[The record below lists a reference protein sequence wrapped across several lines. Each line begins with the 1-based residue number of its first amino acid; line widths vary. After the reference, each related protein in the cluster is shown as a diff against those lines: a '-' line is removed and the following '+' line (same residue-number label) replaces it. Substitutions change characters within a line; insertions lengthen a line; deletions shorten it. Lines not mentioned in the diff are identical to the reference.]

1 MEGNIYSLERI
12 MRKTNKR
19 EIQDKFDYANN
30 FKKNLIS
37 FRMIQS
43 KKLLNSNLEIF
54 LQKN

>member
-37 FRMIQS
+37 FRTIQS